1 MRVPTKARYGLRAM
15 LDLAT
20 HDGGDQPVLV
30 KDIAARQGLSERYL
44 TQIFISLRHAGLV
57 RSVRGSKGGF
67 LLARDAARINML
79 EIVEACI
86 GDLSMV
92 DCIGDPAACDKV
104 GGCATYVVW
113 KELSEGMRATL
124 AARTLSDLVA
134 VQNKMDSKEV
144 LDFSI

>member
-1 MRVPTKARYGLRAM
+1 MRIPTKARYGLRAM
-15 LDLAT
+15 LDIAS
-20 HDGGDQPVLV
+20 HNGENQPVLV

-67 LLARDAARINML
+67 LLARDPARISML

-86 GDLSMV
+86 GNLSMV
-92 DCIGDPAACDKV
+92 DCIGDPASCEKV

-113 KELSEGMRATL
+113 RELSEGMRAML
-124 AARTLSDLVA
+124 AGRTLRDLMA
-134 VQNKMDSKEV
+134 IQNELDSKEA
-144 LDFSI
+144 LNFSI